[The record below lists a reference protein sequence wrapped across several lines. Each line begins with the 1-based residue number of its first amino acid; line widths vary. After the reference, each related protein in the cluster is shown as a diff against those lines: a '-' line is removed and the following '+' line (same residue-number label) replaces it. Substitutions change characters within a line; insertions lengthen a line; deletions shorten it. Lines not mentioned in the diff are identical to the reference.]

1 MLVKPPLVLLSGPAG
16 FGEWFELIDKSFI
29 GALTLKTITLNPK
42 EGNKPPRMAEGNN
55 YIINRIGLENPGVLK
70 FLEMLDTFKNLKSK
84 TILSL
89 GGDTVEEY
97 LKIAETIK
105 PYSKEF
111 DAIEFNFSCPNVEKG
126 GLSIVG
132 DLQSWE
138 KIIKTV
144 RKILPDS
151 FLIAKLGIEGI
162 FVENAAD
169 ILVNNDWNGITLI
182 NTVRGLHF
190 ENGKI
195 ILGGLSGP
203 LLKPIALRAVYEVRK
218 RFSDIFIIA
227 SGGIYNSNDAE
238 EFMKVGA
245 SAIGIGSALFKSPEI
260 VEEIGKKLMEVERS
274 ND

>member
-16 FGEWFELIDKSFI
+16 FGEWLELIDKSFI

-42 EGNKPPRMAEGNN
+42 EGNKPSRMAEGNN

-84 TILSL
+84 IILSL